1 MSANISNTLKPKTL
15 LLVCA
20 LLTAAS
26 AFALSSDKNQ
36 PMDIYSDYSESQN
49 DSKTNLGTG
58 IYTGHVIITQGSIRI
73 TADRAVV
80 HTSNGLLTTADITGK
95 PATFRQQP
103 DTGELVHGIAGHIH
117 YNSDTNMVDLI
128 GHAHMQ
134 QGDIRQMTADVIHYN
149 TETEHAI
156 ADGGKN
162 GGRVHITV
170 PPKQNDKQPGTPP

>member
-1 MSANISNTLKPKTL
+1 MSKNTRLQA
-15 LLVCA
+15 LVICCA

-36 PMDIYSDYSESQN
+36 PMDIQSDHGEWQN
-49 DSKTNLGTG
+49 DSKTGLGTG

-73 TADRAVV
+73 TADHAVV
-80 HTSNGLLTTADITGK
+80 HTLKGQLQAADITGQ
-95 PATFRQQP
+95 PATFQQQP
-103 DTGELVHGIAGHIH
+103 DTGELMHGIADHIH
-117 YNSDTNMVDLI
+117 YNADTNMVDMI

-156 ADGGKN
+156 ASGGKD
-162 GGRVHITV
+162 GGRVHIVV
-170 PPKQNDKQPGTPP
+170 PPKQDHKQPDKGTPP